1 MARRSCS
8 QAKAR
13 EGPFR
18 DVHSQASGTRKGVQG
33 PFRDLS
39 PKAEPAGLSQDH
51 RRHQA
56 GLREGC
62 SIPTVLLPCSA
73 GASSQGLATPRV
85 QHPHPSAG
93 WEAVRR
99 LFAGAVPGGRFSQS
113 KEPSRTE
120 LAPAPSDID
129 VAGWMTSLPC

>member
-1 MARRSCS
+1 M
-8 QAKAR
+8 
-13 EGPFR
+13 
-18 DVHSQASGTRKGVQG
+18 SGR
-33 PFRDLS
+33 
-39 PKAEPAGLSQDH
+39 A
-51 RRHQA
+51 
-56 GLREGC
+56 REGC
-62 SIPTVLLPCSA
+62 SFPTVLLPCSA
-73 GASSQGLATPRV
+73 EASSQGLATPRI
-85 QHPHPSAG
+85 QHPHPSAS

>member
-73 GASSQGLATPRV
+73 GASSQGLATPCV